1 MLRIRLGV
9 FIFLALTAASASAQK
24 FADGAQRSAY
34 PDKPIRIVVPFSAGG
49 SADIFARAIGN
60 KLTEAWKQQ
69 VVIDNRAGSGGVIGS
84 EIAAR
89 AAPDGYTLMLG
100 ITANIA
106 INPALYRKL
115 PYDPV
120 RDFAPV
126 TLVAAAP
133 YVMVVPVSLPARTVQ
148 EFISLAKAKPG
159 QLNYAALGNGSASH
173 LLAEL
178 FASMAG
184 IRLAHVP
191 YKLVGSLLTDLMA
204 GQVQLF
210 FVGAVSAQVQTK
222 GGKLRAIEVTGVKRS
237 ALMPEVPTIA
247 ESGVS
252 GYEVTGWYGVFVPA
266 ATPRPIVVQL
276 NREIVRILKLP
287 EVGERFSADGADII
301 GNTPQEFA
309 AYIKS
314 EIAKWSGVVKMSG
327 ARED

>member
-1 MLRIRLGV
+1 M
-9 FIFLALTAASASAQK
+9 
-24 FADGAQRSAY
+24 
-34 PDKPIRIVVPFSAGG
+34 PFSAGG

-60 KLTEAWKQQ
+60 KMTEAWNQQ

-84 EIAAR
+84 EIAAH
-89 AAPDGYTLMLG
+89 AAPDGYTLMMG

-133 YVMVVPVSLPARTVQ
+133 YVMVVPVSLPVSTARD
-148 EFISLAKAKPG
+148 FIALARAKPG
-159 QLNYAALGNGSASH
+159 QLNYAALGNGSMSH
-173 LLAEL
+173 LAAEL

-222 GGKLRAIEVTGVKRS
+222 GGKLRAIGVTGVKRS

-266 ATPRPIVVQL
+266 ATPRPIVMQL
-276 NREIVRILKLP
+276 NREIVRILQLP
-287 EVGERFSADGADII
+287 EVGERLTADGAEVI